1 MTSYCFF
8 LLKKCSNTQVLH
20 VVKFISLSGGLCP
33 NILTAGHILKETVAQ
48 LFGIRHILNGTVDSY
63 TKKREIYLERGRKAA
78 TVKMKYVLHF
88 NNKV

>member
-1 MTSYCFF
+1 M
-8 LLKKCSNTQVLH
+8 
-20 VVKFISLSGGLCP
+20 
-33 NILTAGHILKETVAQ
+33 KETVAQ
-48 LFGIRHILNGTVDSY
+48 LFGIRHILNGTVGSY